1 MLKLGRKVE
10 YALIAIMHLD
20 SLSEEELST
29 AREIAQ
35 RFNIPPDVLGKVLQ
49 SLNRRGLLSSSQGVK
64 GGYRLQQP
72 LGEIVLGDIVEA
84 IEGPVH
90 VAACTC
96 GTHDCPQASNCN
108 IQAPVF
114 HFQEQLLTF
123 LHNLSLD
130 TFQRQNQPSAEI
142 AL

>member
-10 YALIAIMHLD
+10 YALISIMHLD
-20 SLSEEELST
+20 SLPADSLST
-29 AREIAQ
+29 TREIAE
-35 RFNIPPDVLGKVLQ
+35 RYNIPSDVLGKVLQ
-49 SLNRRGLLSSSQGVK
+49 SLNRRGLLVSSQGVK
-64 GGYRLQQP
+64 GGYRLRKP
-72 LGEIVLGDIVEA
+72 LGEMVLGAIVEA

-96 GTHDCPQASNCN
+96 GTNDCPQARTCN
-108 IQAPVF
+108 IKAPIF

-123 LHNLSLD
+123 LYDLSLD
-130 TFQRQNQPSAEI
+130 TFQEQTQPSAEL